1 MRMISASS
9 RAAILLAATLLL
21 PSCGGGGSDAP
32 PPPPPPG
39 PPTKLAYVNAPTGT
53 ANTWRAEV
61 DPATNETG
69 KVTLRI
75 YGPTGLQVQ
84 GATVFLSCSTRG
96 VWAQP
101 PGATDPYAAKGSAL
115 DLTSQGPDPSVQL
128 FKSKLSTS
136 GADLQ
141 VGAYQK
147 QGAVTLAGS
156 PLFSVALSLK
166 PSSTAGKAN
175 LVPTPGKSCLY
186 LDAAGVEHSF
196 TLILGE
202 LTSK

>member
-9 RAAILLAATLLL
+9 RAAILLVAATLLL
-21 PSCGGGGSDAP
+21 PSCGGGGGDA

-39 PPTKLAYVNAPTGT
+39 PPTKLAYVNNPAGT
-53 ANTWRAEV
+53 ASTWRAEV
-61 DPATNETG
+61 DPATNDTS
-69 KVTLRI
+69 KVTLWV

-84 GATVFLSCSTRG
+84 GATVFLTCSTRG

-101 PGATDPYAAKGSAL
+101 PAATDPYAAKGSAL

-147 QGAVTLAGS
+147 QGAVALAGS

-175 LVPTPGKSCLY
+175 LIPTASKSCIY
-186 LDAAGVEHSF
+186 LDAAGVEHPF

-202 LTSK
+202 LTAK